1 MDENLHS
8 KLREPTRQQF
18 ISLGGVVGLLLRAR
32 KISGKRISRGK
43 TRKVWAWQIQYGQT
57 TVKSE
62 CLRGNAWLITLV
74 NANFIPRSGRGPGK
88 LADVQ
93 CYNCGEYGHISKN
106 CGQRA
111 NAACQ
116 QEYYEQDSWDYGNNE
131 YYDGEMYL
139 SMYR

>member
-1 MDENLHS
+1 M
-8 KLREPTRQQF
+8 
-18 ISLGGVVGLLLRAR
+18 AR
-32 KISGKRISRGK
+32 K
-43 TRKVWAWQIQYGQT
+43 
-57 TVKSE
+57 
-62 CLRGNAWLITLV
+62 V

-116 QEYYEQDSWDYGNNE
+116 QEYYDVRTGFMGLAMGIMNTMM
-131 YYDGEMYL
+131 GK
-139 SMYR
+139 